1 MIANRP
7 TIGLIQINV
16 RRRATPILPR
26 EGAMDACY
34 YSIIERG
41 EDGHFWGWVPDLPG
55 VSADG
60 LTEKEVVDRLVGG
73 VRECLR
79 NLIVTGEPVPRP
91 RPPEELP
98 RRDGARE
105 LRRLLLIIS

>member
-1 MIANRP
+1 
-7 TIGLIQINV
+7 
-16 RRRATPILPR
+16 
-26 EGAMDACY
+26 MDASY

-55 VSADG
+55 ISADG
-60 LTEKEVVDRLVGG
+60 ETEKEVADRLLRS

-91 RPPEELP
+91 RAPEELP
-98 RRDGARE
+98 ARDGARE

>member
-1 MIANRP
+1 
-7 TIGLIQINV
+7 
-16 RRRATPILPR
+16 
-26 EGAMDACY
+26 MDACY

-41 EDGHFWGWVPDLPG
+41 EDGHLWGWVPDLPG
-55 VSADG
+55 ISADG
-60 LTEKEVVDRLVGG
+60 VTEKEVADRLLRN
-73 VRECLR
+73 VRDCLR

-98 RRDGARE
+98 ARDGARE

>member
-1 MIANRP
+1 MGGAYP
-7 TIGLIQINV
+7 L
-16 RRRATPILPR
+16 R
-26 EGAMDACY
+26 EGTMDASY

-55 VSADG
+55 ISADG
-60 LTEKEVVDRLVGG
+60 LTEKEVAGRLLRR

-79 NLIVTGEPVPRP
+79 DLIVTGEAIPRP
-91 RPPEELP
+91 RRPEELP
-98 RRDGARE
+98 ARDSGRE